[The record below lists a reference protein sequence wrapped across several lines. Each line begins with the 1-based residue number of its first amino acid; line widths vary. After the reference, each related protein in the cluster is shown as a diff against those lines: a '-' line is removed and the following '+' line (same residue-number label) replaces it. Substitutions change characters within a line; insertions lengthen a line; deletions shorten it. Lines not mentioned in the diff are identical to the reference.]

1 MKDLFNKTFYR
12 FTFGFIGI
20 LLASF
25 MLAAIVSNIDAEKS
39 MSASAQRSK

>member
-1 MKDLFNKTFYR
+1 MKNLFNKSFYR

-25 MLAAIVSNIDAEKS
+25 VLAAVVSNIDAEKS
-39 MSASAQRSK
+39 MSASAQGSK